1 MHIHTYICTCIHV
14 LVACFSNLYKVT
26 LNFEVS
32 CSELHIV
39 AECSPAIVLRLIYIY
54 MYMYI
59 YAVCLNILYKVTLKT
74 FAAWMR

>member
-1 MHIHTYICTCIHV
+1 
-14 LVACFSNLYKVT
+14 
-26 LNFEVS
+26 
-32 CSELHIV
+32 
-39 AECSPAIVLRLIYIY
+39 